1 MIRRSL
7 LPVAALLV
15 VGAMAVPVLAGGGGG
30 GSKGNVNVRI
40 KNTGLVDPVGVNA
53 VSGSSASLSTLLAGA
68 RTLAPNGITQF
79 RVKPGTFT
87 AAAADPDNAEGVN
100 KVRTFETR
108 KNVVIYLY
116 AEQDTT
122 AATIVGAPAGV
133 KF

>member
-7 LPVAALLV
+7 LPVAVLLV

-40 KNTGLVDPVGVNA
+40 KNTGVDPVAVNA
-53 VSGSSASLSTLLAGA
+53 VSGTSASLPTLLAGA

-87 AAAADPDNAEGVN
+87 AAAADPNNAEGVN
-100 KVRTFETR
+100 KVRTFQTN
-108 KNVVIYLY
+108 KHVVIYLY
-116 AEQDTT
+116 AAQDTT
-122 AATIVGAPAGV
+122 TATIVGAVSGV

>member
-1 MIRRSL
+1 MIRRSF
-7 LPVAALLV
+7 LPLAALLV
-15 VGAMAVPVLAGGGGG
+15 VGAIAVPALAGGGGG

-40 KNTGLVDPVGVNA
+40 KNTGLDPVGVNA
-53 VSGSSASLSTLLAGA
+53 VSGSSASLESLLAGA

-100 KVRTFETR
+100 KVRTFQTR
-108 KNVVIYLY
+108 KHVVIYLY